1 MRVISHPVLEDM
13 QGAKWVE
20 ITVDGRKIVAR
31 QGESI
36 AAALMAEGIR
46 TMRYTPVR
54 SEPRG
59 VFCGIGQ
66 CSDCMVTVNG
76 VPNVRACI
84 TPVEEGMVV
93 ETGTVQHRG

>member
-46 TMRYTPVR
+46 TMRYTPVK

-66 CSDCMVTVNG
+66 CSDCMVTVND
-76 VPNVRACI
+76 VPNIRACI
-84 TPVEEGMVV
+84 TRVEEGMVV

>member
-13 QGAKWVE
+13 RDTKW
-20 ITVDGRKIVAR
+20 IDIAVDGRKIAAR
-31 QGESI
+31 EGESI
-36 AAALMAEGIR
+36 AAALMAGGIR
-46 TMRYTPVR
+46 TMRYTPVK

-76 VPNVRACI
+76 VPNVRACV

-93 ETGTVQHRG
+93 ETGTIWHRG